1 MNVILELLLRIVRFV
16 IDKISDVIYFIL
28 YEESESW
35 AAGAF
40 IYQVQDHAFCVIHFI
55 KFH

>member
-28 YEESESW
+28 YEESEHLKTKIRT
-35 AAGAF
+35 GL
-40 IYQVQDHAFCVIHFI
+40 
-55 KFH
+55 

>member
-1 MNVILELLLRIVRFV
+1 MNVILELLLRAVRFV

-35 AAGAF
+35 MPGLFFTFFEPSAF
-40 IYQVQDHAFCVIHFI
+40 DSCR
-55 KFH
+55 